1 MMMIKCDLLLATNNM
16 NYSCL
21 KIKFLWKYL
30 NLRMVMLIEP
40 FGMLYNNELCCIH
53 ESCVG
58 VRMVKCRLEIWL
70 KYTYKECIQNFSV

>member
-1 MMMIKCDLLLATNNM
+1 M

-30 NLRMVMLIEP
+30 NLRMVTLIEP
-40 FGMLYNNELCCIH
+40 FGMLYDDELCYIR

-58 VRMVKCRLEIWL
+58 VRMVKCSRGCRLEMWL